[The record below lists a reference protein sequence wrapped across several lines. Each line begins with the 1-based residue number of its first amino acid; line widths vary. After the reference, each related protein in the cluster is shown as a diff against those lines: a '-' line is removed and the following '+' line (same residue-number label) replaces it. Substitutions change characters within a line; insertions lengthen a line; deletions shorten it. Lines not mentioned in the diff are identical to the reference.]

1 MSAAGNSKQ
10 PWAGRR
16 IHLVGAAGAGMSAYA
31 LAARALGASVTGS
44 DRESSPYARSLAE
57 RTGIEVAIGH
67 DPANVPP
74 GGDVE
79 LFYSS
84 AVPPEN
90 PEREAA
96 RERGLRELSR
106 AALLRE
112 LSTLKRTVAV
122 AGAHGKTTTASM
134 LAHILLQSGTEP
146 SFLIGGVLEPLGT
159 NARWGD
165 GEWLVVEADES
176 DRSMLELDVEIA
188 VVTNVELDHHA
199 TFGSLAEL
207 EETFRAFL
215 AGARQAVLWNSPSV
229 LALRDGPLVGYEA
242 EDVEAAG
249 SGTRFTWRG
258 RAVSL
263 AVPGLHNA
271 RNATAALEAAALT
284 GIEVQDAVRAL
295 EGFSGVGR
303 RFERLGTSRAG
314 AVIYSDYAHHPTE
327 VRATLEA
334 ARALATGRLVVAFQ
348 PHLYSRTAALAQEFA
363 AALAAADLIVVLEV
377 YPAREDPR
385 DWPGV
390 GGELIA
396 GALARL
402 GHRDVHFE
410 PTLQDAAA
418 LLERELRDGDLCI
431 VMGAGDIDA
440 LGRRLVA
447 A

>member
-1 MSAAGNSKQ
+1 MSAAADSKQ
-10 PWAGRR
+10 PWTGRR

-44 DRESSPYARSLAE
+44 DRESSAYARRLAE

-67 DPANVPP
+67 DAANVPP
-74 GGDVE
+74 GADVE

-84 AVPPEN
+84 AIPPEN

-106 AALLRE
+106 AQLVRE
-112 LSTLKRTVAV
+112 LSALKRTIAV
-122 AGAHGKTTTASM
+122 AGAHGKTTTAGM
-134 LAHILLQSGTEP
+134 LSHILLLSGSEP
-146 SFLIGGVLEPLGT
+146 SFLIGGVPEPLGT
-159 NARWGD
+159 NAGWGD

-199 TFGSLAEL
+199 TFASLAEL
-207 EETFRAFL
+207 EDTFRAFL
-215 AGARQAVLWNSPSV
+215 AGAREAVLWDSPSV
-229 LALRDGPLVGYEA
+229 LKLREGPRVAYEA
-242 EDVEAAG
+242 EGVEAAP
-249 SGTRFTWRG
+249 SGTRLTWRG

-271 RNATAALEAAALT
+271 RNATGALEAAALT
-284 GIEVQDAVRAL
+284 GVKAEDAVRAL
-295 EGFSGVGR
+295 ESFAGVGR
-303 RFERLGTSRAG
+303 RLERLGTSRAG
-314 AVIYSDYAHHPTE
+314 AELYSDYAHHPTE
-327 VRATLEA
+327 VRATLQA
-334 ARALATGRLVVAFQ
+334 ARPLAAGRLVVAFQ
-348 PHLYSRTAALAQEFA
+348 PHLFSRTAALAQEFA
-363 AALAAADLIVVLEV
+363 AALAAADVVVVLEI

-390 GGELIA
+390 GGALIA
-396 GALARL
+396 GALGGT

-410 PTLQDAAA
+410 PTLRDAAL
-418 LLERELRDGDLCI
+418 LLERELREGDLCI